1 MKTPCEGRN
10 LEEKNKL
17 LQDLLNFTIPLTNS
31 NGEHHKYG
39 QHYKDVE
46 HHDQG
51 ETFKQQKKKT
61 VTTIQSR
68 SNRCRTILIYFEW

>member
-51 ETFKQQKKKT
+51 ETFKQQKKKNSDHHS
-61 VTTIQSR
+61 IQKQQVQ
-68 SNRCRTILIYFEW
+68 NNINLL

>member
-1 MKTPCEGRN
+1 MKTTCEGRD
-10 LEEKNKL
+10 LEEKHKL

-39 QHYKDVE
+39 EHYKDVE

-51 ETFKQQKKKT
+51 ETLKQQKIT

-68 SNRCRTILIYFEW
+68 TNRCRTISIYFEW

>member
-1 MKTPCEGRN
+1 MKTPCEGRD

-51 ETFKQQKKKT
+51 ETCKQQKKKQWPPFNPEAT
-61 VTTIQSR
+61 GAEQ
-68 SNRCRTILIYFEW
+68 Y